1 MADLADSLPL
11 IGLLVGLVILAVFLA
26 AAEASLL
33 RVSPVRA
40 RVMAD
45 DGDRRAARVAAL
57 VEDLPRV
64 LNAVLL
70 VVLLTQIGAATVA
83 GYIAERH
90 FGNLGVTLVSVGLT
104 LVMFVYAEAI
114 PKTIAVR
121 RPLFVARIVALP
133 VRLLTRAIRPI
144 VSVLIWFADL
154 QAPGRGVMATAA
166 VSEAELRRMA
176 AEAEQA
182 GEIDASDF
190 ELIERAFRVGD
201 ASVAEAV
208 VPRTEVVAVPGTE
221 SVRNALDVALSAGH
235 RRLPVYESN
244 LDEITGVVRLRD
256 LAAEVADGSE
266 GPVASLQRPALV
278 IPETRRVIDVVRDMQ
293 GQGSTLAVVIDE
305 HGGTTGIV
313 TIEDLL
319 EELVGEI
326 AEGQEPVPDI
336 RHIGPGRWMVRGSAD
351 VDDLEAVVGVEFER
365 DDFHTV
371 AGLIL
376 DATGRIPRPA
386 EEVTIAGV
394 VFRIAEASRRHIR
407 LVEVRSHETLNRDGG
422 GPM

>member
-1 MADLADSLPL
+1 MDDLTDSLPL
-11 IGLLVGLVILAVFLA
+11 ILLLAGLVILAVFLA
-26 AAEASLL
+26 AAEAALL

-40 RVMAD
+40 RVLAEE
-45 DGDRRAARVAAL
+45 GDRGAARVEAL

-90 FGNLGVTLVSVGLT
+90 FGNLGVTLASVGLT

-114 PKTIAVR
+114 PKTVAVR
-121 RPLFVARIVALP
+121 RPMFVARLVALP
-133 VRLLTRAIRPI
+133 VRVLTRSIRPV

-154 QAPGRGVMATAA
+154 QAPGKGVMASAA
-166 VSEAELRRMA
+166 VSEAELRRL
-176 AEAEQA
+176 AEEAKQA
-182 GEIDASDF
+182 GEIDPSDF

-208 VPRTEVVAVPGTE
+208 VPRTEIVAVPHDETA
-221 SVRNALDVALSAGH
+221 RAALEIALSAGH

-244 LDEITGVVRLRD
+244 LDEITGIVRLRD
-256 LAAEVADGSE
+256 LAAAIADGSDAAVE
-266 GPVASLQRPALV
+266 TLQRPV
-278 IPETRRVIDVVRDMQ
+278 VVVPETRRVIDVVRDMQ
-293 GQGSTLAVVIDE
+293 TENSTLAVVIDE
-305 HGGTTGIV
+305 HGGTTGMV

-326 AEGQEPVPDI
+326 AEGQGPIPDI
-336 RHIGPGRWMVRGSAD
+336 QHMGKGRWMVRGSAD
-351 VDDLEAVVGVEFER
+351 IDDLEALVGVEFER
-365 DDFHTV
+365 NDFHTV

-386 EEVTIAGV
+386 EEITIGGL
-394 VFRIAEASRRHIR
+394 VFRIAEASRRRIR
-407 LVEVRSHETLNRDGG
+407 LVEVRSPG
-422 GPM
+422 